1 MKITNLENED
11 IEACLRIYNYYIKNT
26 CFTLEEDLL
35 DLDTFTKRCNSIKS
49 KFPFIVARD
58 ESNNILGYAY
68 LNTFNPRSAY
78 RRSADLSIYIDN
90 NHTHEHLGKYL
101 LDEIIKLVEKYNID
115 IIVSIV
121 TSENENS
128 VKFHLKNNFTLEGTL
143 HNVAYKFNKDIS
155 ISYFV
160 RHLSK

>member
-1 MKITNLENED
+1 M
-11 IEACLRIYNYYIKNT
+11 
-26 CFTLEEDLL
+26 
-35 DLDTFTKRCNSIKS
+35 
-49 KFPFIVARD
+49 
-58 ESNNILGYAY
+58 
-68 LNTFNPRSAY
+68 NTFNP
-78 RRSADLSIYIDN
+78 RSADLSIYIDN

-115 IIVSIV
+115 TIVSIV

-128 VKFHLKNNFTLEGTL
+128 VKFHLKNNFTLKGTL